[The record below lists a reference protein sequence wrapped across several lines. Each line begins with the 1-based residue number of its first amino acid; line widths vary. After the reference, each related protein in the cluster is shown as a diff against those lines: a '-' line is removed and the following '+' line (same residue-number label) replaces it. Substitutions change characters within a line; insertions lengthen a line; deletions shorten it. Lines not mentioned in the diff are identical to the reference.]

1 MGIASLII
9 GIISILIG
17 FIPIIN
23 ILMILPAMVA
33 LILGI
38 IDWVKKNKAGLS
50 KGKAVAGTIC
60 SAVALIIIM
69 VVDIFSVSLLA
80 IIGASVS
87 NEMDT
92 YNYSYDYDDYDYD
105 YDYDD
110 YYDYY

>member
-17 FIPIIN
+17 FIPGIN
-23 ILMILPAMVA
+23 LIMVLPAIVA

-38 IDWVKKNKAGLS
+38 IDWVKKNKAGLR
-50 KGKAVAGTIC
+50 KGKAIAGTIC
-60 SAVALIIIM
+60 AAISLVIIVFVNIFAVSI
-69 VVDIFSVSLLA
+69 LA

-92 YNYSYDYDDYDYD
+92 YDYSYDYDDYDYD